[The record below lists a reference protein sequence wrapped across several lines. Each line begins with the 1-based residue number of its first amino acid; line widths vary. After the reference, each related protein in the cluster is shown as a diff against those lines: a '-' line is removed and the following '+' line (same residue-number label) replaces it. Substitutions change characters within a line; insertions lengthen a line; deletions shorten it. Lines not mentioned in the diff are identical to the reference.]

1 MGDKYNEGNFDFKT
15 AWSYLVII
23 NNISQ
28 IVSTYQL
35 LRNYFYSL
43 ASILVISIKYSDPWV
58 LEFVVSNI
66 TGNNLNFVV

>member
-35 LRNYFYSL
+35 LQKYFYSL
-43 ASILVISIKYSDPWV
+43 ASIFVISIEYSDPWV